1 MATKTRK
8 KSKATSKLS
17 RYSGL
22 RKMLIARQGEL
33 AGQLHGK
40 MRDVR
45 AEGRQERDVQDPG
58 ESSDVDIQEDIELA
72 LIQMKSETLNKIN
85 EALRRLEQCSYGNC
99 FECGDEIS
107 EARLRALP
115 FAARCKEC
123 EEARENAA
131 HRERVIAQKRS
142 PALFHD
148 MSH

>member
-8 KSKATSKLS
+8 NSKAESKSS

-33 AGQLHGK
+33 AGQLRGK

-45 AEGRQERDVQDPG
+45 AEGRQERDVLDPG
-58 ESSDVDIQEDIELA
+58 ESSDIDIQEDIELA

-85 EALRRLEQCSYGNC
+85 EALLRLEQRSYGNC

-115 FAARCKEC
+115 FAARCKKC
-123 EEARENAA
+123 EET
-131 HRERVIAQKRS
+131 RERVIAQKRS